1 MSSKQY
7 LKEFRNKQQIKDDQI
22 NYLLADVEK
31 NLEEYRNALEQKE
44 RQLSEA
50 RKILISAKQS
60 YDNTVAENKNLKA
73 YITTLKQHIEKQQV
87 QFIEK
92 QKQNNYRYRKPI
104 PKEYKKVIFEEES
117 ESKPE
122 LEQEEQEESESD
134 ETENYKEIKKAPPK
148 KREVNRN
155 NIFVYI
161 NKKDA
166 NRYKQ

>member
-60 YDNTVAENKNLKA
+60 YYNTVAENKNLKA
-73 YITTLKQHIEKQQV
+73 YITTLKEHIEKQQV

-92 QKQNNYRYRKPI
+92 QKQNSYRYRKPI
-104 PKEYKKVIFEEES
+104 PKKYKKVIFEEES
-117 ESKPE
+117 ESESE
-122 LEQEEQEESESD
+122 LEQEEEEESESD
-134 ETENYKEIKKAPPK
+134 ETEKKTK
-148 KREVNRN
+148 K
-155 NIFVYI
+155 
-161 NKKDA
+161 
-166 NRYKQ
+166 